1 MKQYRPYF
9 LYCTVF
15 FALLLALYLIMVL
28 SVAIPNRAIAR
39 QMLESAVYISNED
52 PYIFS
57 EDGKYQNITDNLA
70 DQMWLNIGW
79 HMGTG
84 NPFISALDTRY
95 YDGMEYGLP
104 VGLFLSVTRGY
115 EANTDYTRYW
125 HGTAGLMRVLHLFT
139 DIHGIRI
146 VGMILLILLIARTFL
161 ALVKNGHW
169 DLGVCLL
176 ISLFCIHVWNL
187 RLSVE
192 YLPCFLFCF
201 GLCPAFLRLEK
212 KGDFHL
218 NVLCVISGTLTAF
231 FDFLTTETVT
241 ILIPLILVVAIR
253 SREGR
258 LESPKKVMKTLFQC
272 CLCWALAYIGTFLV
286 KWCAVSLVTGEKH
299 FLAAMQSANQRIG
312 GVVTEENVNTT
323 PSFLTAIGAN
333 LTVLFEG
340 TSRTEY
346 RLVVSRLLPI
356 VLLIFF
362 VYRIYQVKQK
372 PRPGTAFLL
381 LLGAIVFL
389 RYGFL
394 ANHSYLHSFFTY
406 RALISTIFAILA
418 AMVINLQPAKQE
430 RVQMKWN

>member
-1 MKQYRPYF
+1 M
-9 LYCTVF
+9 
-15 FALLLALYLIMVL
+15 
-28 SVAIPNRAIAR
+28 
-39 QMLESAVYISNED
+39 
-52 PYIFS
+52 
-57 EDGKYQNITDNLA
+57 
-70 DQMWLNIGW
+70 
-79 HMGTG
+79 
-84 NPFISALDTRY
+84 
-95 YDGMEYGLP
+95 
-104 VGLFLSVTRGY
+104 
-115 EANTDYTRYW
+115 
-125 HGTAGLMRVLHLFT
+125 
-139 DIHGIRI
+139 
-146 VGMILLILLIARTFL
+146 
-161 ALVKNGHW
+161 
-169 DLGVCLL
+169 
-176 ISLFCIHVWNL
+176 
-187 RLSVE
+187 
-192 YLPCFLFCF
+192 
-201 GLCPAFLRLEK
+201 
-212 KGDFHL
+212 
-218 NVLCVISGTLTAF
+218 
-231 FDFLTTETVT
+231 
-241 ILIPLILVVAIR
+241 
-253 SREGR
+253 
-258 LESPKKVMKTLFQC
+258 
-272 CLCWALAYIGTFLV
+272 
-286 KWCAVSLVTGEKH
+286 KWCAVSLVTGENH